1 MSKKNNADNNE
12 FINTKSMFNHGC
24 MYISTT
30 LPYVNSE
37 PHIGHA
43 FEFVLADF
51 FKRYYNEINR
61 KIDIFDLESK
71 VSTYNN
77 NQYICFFNTGIDEHG
92 QKVYQK
98 ALDLE
103 LDPQVYC
110 DSMAKSWERFCA
122 KLNISYTNFYR
133 TTSDKHK
140 KSAQDYLYLIRELIY
155 EKEYSGKY
163 CSGCES
169 FKTEKEIIDNYC
181 NIHTNIEL
189 QNISEK
195 NFFFP
200 LSKFRDLPTEDI
212 LVDKTLLPEL
222 KSIIENCGDLSI
234 SRENVIW
241 GIPIPFSSQTMY
253 VWWEALC
260 NYVFAI
266 GYTPS
271 LLHFLE
277 FSNLWKNSLIICGK
291 DNLKFQAFILPAIL
305 KAGGITP
312 PHKVLVHGMI
322 LDKNGIKMSK
332 SLNNVIHPVEQ
343 VEKYNLNAVR
353 YYFLAGLNT
362 FQDSNYSEE
371 DLVFKYNNDLCNNLG
386 NLISRVSSII
396 ERNIIGGQIRIVS
409 PITAP
414 ELYDTEFLNLAKV
427 KIDQAQNEI
436 ILDFNTK
443 NCFNILNAL
452 LNDANK
458 YYTEQRPFDTESTN
472 TIQVIQEMV
481 CLFILIAP
489 FYESISPGF
498 NLIISKINQ
507 GKVIPFT
514 KIEIEKNGRK

>member
-1 MSKKNNADNNE
+1 MSKKNNTDNNE
-12 FINTKSMFNHGC
+12 VINTKSMFNHSC
-24 MYISTT
+24 MYISST
-30 LPYVNSE
+30 LPYPNE
-37 PHIGHA
+37 KGHIGHA

-51 FKRYYNEINR
+51 FKRYYNEINI
-61 KIDIFDLESK
+61 KNDIFNDLKIKFS
-71 VSTYNN
+71 ND
-77 NQYICFFNTGIDEHG
+77 NQNMCFLNTGIDEHG
-92 QKVYQK
+92 QKMFQSSMNSN
-98 ALDLE
+98 LN
-103 LDPQVYC
+103 PQEHC
-110 DSMAKSWERFCA
+110 DKMAIIWKEFCSN
-122 KLNISYTNFYR
+122 LNMSYDNFYR
-133 TTSDKHK
+133 TSSDKHK
-140 KSAQDYLYLIRELIY
+140 KLSQDYLYLIREHIY

-163 CSGCES
+163 CNNCES
-169 FKTEKEIIDNYC
+169 FKTEKEIVNNRC
-181 NIHTNIEL
+181 PLHSNIEL
-189 QNISEK
+189 QEVIEK

-200 LSKFRDLPTEDI
+200 LTKFKNFDVDNI
-212 LVDKTLLPEL
+212 LVDKSLLLEL
-222 KSIIENCGDLSI
+222 KSIIENHDDLSI
-234 SRENVIW
+234 SRENVSW
-241 GIPIPFSSQTMY
+241 GIPIPFSNQTMY
-253 VWWEALC
+253 VFFEALL

-271 LLHFLE
+271 LLNFLE

-343 VEKYNLNAVR
+343 VEKYNLNAIR

-396 ERNIIGGQIRIVS
+396 ERDVIGQQICIIS
-409 PITAP
+409 PIKAP
-414 ELYDTEFLNLAKV
+414 ELYNTEFLNLAQS
-427 KIDQAQNEI
+427 KIAEAHNEI
-436 ILDFNTK
+436 VLEFNTK

-458 YYTEQRPFDTESTN
+458 YYTEQRPFDKESTN

-489 FYESISPGF
+489 FYESVSPGF